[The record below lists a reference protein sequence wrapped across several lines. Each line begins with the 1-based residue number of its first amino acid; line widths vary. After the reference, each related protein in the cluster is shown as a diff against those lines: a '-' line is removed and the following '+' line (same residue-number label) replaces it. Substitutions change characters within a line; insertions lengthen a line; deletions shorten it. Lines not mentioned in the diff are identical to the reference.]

1 MDMTGSPMEVHRE
14 RLPHVERSAYV
25 QCPWS
30 QCVLSYHAIGI
41 SERLKTYEINQLFI
55 GLFVYNTYLS
65 KNMQLKTSILSLFG
79 APEKGELSNSS
90 KVSVVGF
97 FFG

>member
-1 MDMTGSPMEVHRE
+1 MEVQRE
-14 RLPHVERSAYV
+14 RLTHVERSAYV
-25 QCPWS
+25 HG
-30 QCVLSYHAIGI
+30 LSVYYHIMRWAMGI
-41 SERLKTYEINQLFI
+41 SVRLKTDETNQPFI

-90 KVSVVGF
+90 KVNVVGF
-97 FFG
+97 FG